1 MSLFPDLTQLRTSW
15 TKYDSV
21 QVIDVISS
29 VEGINQY
36 KNRVKSIDEPILRSF
51 LGIENLSEPIP
62 DYWTEIQNYPNQ
74 KRLFA
79 LLAAIFTH
87 YQNIKDF
94 SEFSTGDMK
103 GVFVMQSGKQY
114 TNLRSALVEAGAAQ
128 NSYRRKEEVPY
139 DLTPLYEVGKVGQ
152 LFKKVLEERLYRI
165 GWNGENFYENCFN
178 LNFHKVLSLSPDQF
192 KNWLEGQPLIERK
205 LKYQLKELEPYSH
218 IKAYKVKQW
227 LKEWNDIDFSDEEMR
242 RKPDDYFLMFK
253 IDARLLKRLSDVHRR
268 SAETDRKENEA
279 SVQRSLKQSRSQEIH
294 HYIRGGFPWST
305 ISEEQQISPEYKE
318 LKMPGILPT
327 AIIAN
332 ILGPGVERGNYAL
345 NEEDRIIIEE
355 NDSDFPTIKLPENVF
370 DENWKPSLK
379 PIEIVDGQHRLW
391 AFDETENLEG
401 DYELPVI
408 AYYNLDR
415 AWQAYLFY
423 TINIKPVKINTSLG
437 YDLYPLLRTQRWLE
451 SSKDGLLFY
460 RENRAQEL
468 VEALWTYKES
478 PWRGRIK
485 IIGEG
490 VGNISQ
496 AAFVKALT
504 NSFLKKSVDKTS
516 RGMGGLFSDIIKK
529 GTKYQVLNWNRTQQA
544 AFLIILWDLISEK
557 LNEFI
562 LDEDKAALEPAWA
575 KKIRESEEEEEIIT
589 GEHPAFTSRSS
600 FLSRDQGVR
609 GISMFANDLFYSIA
623 LSPDWDFNELSWE
636 EDLDDKTIQQ
646 ESIDT
651 AIIEFKKHRIYSLLM
666 PFASEVLKLDWRT
679 PSADF
684 SDNPPKR
691 LNQMRYKGGSGY
703 SEVWKDLIELFKMS
717 ENDVL
722 RKNTLPLVE
731 FVKN

>member
-1 MSLFPDLTQLRTSW
+1 MPLFPDITQLRTSW
-15 TKYDSV
+15 TKFDSV
-21 QVIDVISS
+21 QVIDVVTS
-29 VEGINQY
+29 VEEINLY
-36 KNRVKSIDEPILRSF
+36 KNKVKSIDEPILRSF
-51 LGIENLSEPIP
+51 LGVDSLSQPTP
-62 DYWTEIQNYPNQ
+62 DYWIEIQNYPNQ

-94 SEFSTGDMK
+94 AEYSTGDMK
-103 GVFVMQSGKQY
+103 GVFLMKSGKQY

-139 DLTPLYEVGKVGQ
+139 DLTPLYEEGKVGQ
-152 LFKKVLEERLYRI
+152 LFKKVLEQRLYKI
-165 GWNGENFYENCFN
+165 GWDGENFYENCFD
-178 LNFHKVLSLSPDQF
+178 LNFYNVLSISQEQF
-192 KNWLEGQPLIERK
+192 QSWLEGEPLIERK
-205 LKYQLKELEPYSH
+205 LKYQLKQLESYTH

-227 LKEWNDIDFSDEEMR
+227 LKEWNDIDFAGEEMR
-242 RKPDDYFLMFK
+242 RKPDGYFLMFK

-268 SAETDRKENEA
+268 SAEMDRKQNDA
-279 SVQRSLKQSRSQEIH
+279 SVQRSLKQSRSQEIR
-294 HYIRGGFPWST
+294 HYIHGGFPWST
-305 ISEEQQISPEYKE
+305 ISEEQRISPEYKD

-332 ILGPGVERGNYAL
+332 ILGPDAERGNHSL
-345 NEEDRIIIEE
+345 HEQDRIIIEE
-355 NDSDFPTIKLPENVF
+355 SDSDFPTIRLPKSVF

-379 PIEIVDGQHRLW
+379 PIEIIDGQHRLW
-391 AFDETENLEG
+391 AFDETENLDG
-401 DYELPVI
+401 NYELPVI

-490 VGNISQ
+490 SGNISQ

-504 NSFLKKSVDKTS
+504 SSFLKKSVDKTS

-544 AFLIILWDLISEK
+544 AFLIIMWDLISEK
-557 LNEFI
+557 FNEFI
-562 LDEDKAALEPAWA
+562 LDEDKEAFEPEWA
-575 KKIRESEEEEEIIT
+575 KKIRENEDEEDVIT
-589 GEHPAFTSRSS
+589 GEHPAFTSRNS

-623 LSPDWDFNELSWE
+623 LSPNWDFNELSWE

-651 AIIEFKKHRIYSLLM
+651 AIIEFKKHPIYSLMLA
-666 PFASEVLKLDWRT
+666 FASEILKLDWRT
-679 PSADF
+679 TSADF
-684 SDNPPKR
+684 SDNPSQR

-703 SEVWKDLIELFKMS
+703 SEVWKDLVELFKIS
-717 ENDVL
+717 ENEVL
-722 RKNTLPLVE
+722 RKNALPLVE